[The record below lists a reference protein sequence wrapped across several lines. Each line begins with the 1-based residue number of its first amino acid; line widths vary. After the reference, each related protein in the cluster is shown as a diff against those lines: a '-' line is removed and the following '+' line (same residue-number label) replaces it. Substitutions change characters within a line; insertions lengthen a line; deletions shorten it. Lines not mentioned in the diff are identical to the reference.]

1 MENEKIK
8 AESDDIRTPFKEFI
22 RKFKKQKTAL
32 VAFAFIIL
40 LVIIAIISYSVVP
53 YGINEYD
60 YVRSCRAPVRSTGLV
75 PMSSDVICSH
85 VFSAVPEF
93 P

>member
-8 AESDDIRTPFKEFI
+8 AEADDIRTPFKEFI

-32 VAFAFIIL
+32 AAFAFIIL
-40 LVIIAIISYSVVP
+40 LVVIAFISYSVVP

-60 YVRSCRAPVRSTGLV
+60 
-75 PMSSDVICSH
+75 
-85 VFSAVPEF
+85 
-93 P
+93 